1 MGINGTAYAT
11 WAAPGGG
18 GADVRVARLQDV
30 AWQTIGVPIDVDPA
44 RAAGRGVQRS
54 RVAVSGDG
62 NALVAWGEDNA
73 DGRRRVWE
81 RRVTGVDLLRLPAGA
96 VAARASAARP
106 AGAADSVDIDVEDD
120 GGFGWA
126 VFRQDFGGGSRS
138 IGRRLLGLT
147 FDPPVAL
154 DGGPPTANPRLA
166 LNGRGQGLSTFEGG
180 SGALAGDQLQRR
192 LPAGGWA

>member
-30 AWQTIGVPIDVDPA
+30 TWQTIGAPIDVVPA

-73 DGRRRVWE
+73 DG
-81 RRVTGVDLLRLPAGA
+81 AGA
-96 VAARASAARP
+96 CGSAA
-106 AGAADSVDIDVEDD
+106 
-120 GGFGWA
+120 
-126 VFRQDFGGGSRS
+126 
-138 IGRRLLGLT
+138 
-147 FDPPVAL
+147 
-154 DGGPPTANPRLA
+154 
-166 LNGRGQGLSTFEGG
+166 
-180 SGALAGDQLQRR
+180 
-192 LPAGGWA
+192 